1 MPHEPPAITELAER
15 LGVSGTPIREALTRL
30 HAEGL
35 LIWEP
40 GKGFSAKSLSLAEI
54 RNLHDLAFLLL
65 RHAVEQDLASFGL
78 AGLEQPVPDLRS
90 GDGPG
95 PLSADGQPP
104 AHATLH
110 EPLVHRIVSP

>member
-1 MPHEPPAITELAER
+1 MPHEPLAITELADR

-40 GKGFSAKSLSLAEI
+40 GKGFSAKSLSLAEL

-65 RHAVEQDLASFGL
+65 RHAVE
-78 AGLEQPVPDLRS
+78 RS
-90 GDGPG
+90 EEHTSE
-95 PLSADGQPP
+95 LQSLMSISYAVSCLKNKKQ
-104 AHATLH
+104 HITQH
-110 EPLVHRIVSP
+110 EH